1 MYVPTSCETKIQDTR
16 CKKNDSSG
24 NIILY
29 YGMKLKGE
37 TNSIVVLK
45 TVQSIT
51 KKNLRWRPDTI

>member
-1 MYVPTSCETKIQDTR
+1 MYVPTSCETTIQDTR
-16 CKKNDSSG
+16 CNKNDSSG
-24 NIILY
+24 NIY

-51 KKNLRWRPDTI
+51 KKNLG